1 MSVDCL
7 VELGPLVACGNPGFY
22 PGPPLGCEGNGF
34 VAGWWVGCLINY
46 RRLAPCRSEYLVSWL
61 IDYGCHGAYGGGGA
75 VAEGVFFQEF
85 LDVVQ

>member
-1 MSVDCL
+1 MGVVWLSWDLLLPAAIPDFIRDHPWV
-7 VELGPLVACGNPGFY
+7 VRGM
-22 PGPPLGCEGNGF
+22 GF